1 MKSPYYQVLVQVD
14 PIFGEERDHFWVN
27 AIVRVLYN
35 IHRKSFNYIKES
47 QIFKVKG
54 NLYFSLSAI
63 QLIHISVPTVHVLL
77 GAPQRKKESS

>member
-1 MKSPYYQVLVQVD
+1 MYKKSPYYQVLLQVD

-54 NLYFSLSAI
+54 NLTFPYQYL
-63 QLIHISVPTVHVLL
+63 QYTYC
-77 GAPQRKKESS
+77 